1 MNIRCLTLQNRLTL
15 NYRNEVKWLVPLAV
29 VCLLVF
35 ANSLTGEFVYDDT
48 RQIVRNTLIQDN
60 SLFWKALSSDVW
72 AFKGDGTQV
81 ASNYWRPTF
90 TLVNIICFRLFGTS
104 PMGWHVVNL
113 LLHTGVCLLA
123 FLLLRR
129 WQYSAVIAFVIALIF
144 AVHPVHVESVAWI
157 AGSPDLLFSL
167 TLLGSL
173 WFATSYRE
181 SRSNKHLLLTILLYA
196 AALGSKEIGILCLPI
211 YYFVLKGDSD
221 GSSATAKTNS
231 INTPLLALAGAAVAY
246 FLVRLSIIG
255 AISRPPD
262 DAVALFDALM
272 SIPQMFAFYLKQIFV
287 PITVAINYPI
297 SPVKQIS
304 AMNFVIP
311 IVVSAATLA
320 GIVYLARS
328 SKRSMLAAAIFL
340 LPLIPAMN
348 ATAFPSEQIVHDRYL
363 YLPLLGALML
373 LVPLAGKLL
382 SERNLL
388 IAGCV
393 VAVLFGAQA
402 VRYNFA
408 WANELALWT
417 WTKNVDDS
425 AFTSQ
430 QFGGALSEGKR
441 YEDSIAA
448 FTNAIEKKP
457 SLRAYYGRGRNY
469 NALKQYANAEKDLLA
484 ALASPKEQQDAYAIY
499 QVYES
504 LGITYVEQRRYDD
517 AIRIFINARK
527 ELPIYSAAITEKLAV
542 VYYQAGKKADALREL
557 ESYVGQARREL
568 LPESKNVIL
577 RLGMLYAEAGRK
589 DEARSALNEFLR
601 STASFNDKNSTSY
614 RTEAMKVLD
623 SLK

>member
-1 MNIRCLTLQNRLTL
+1 MKARRAALQNRVTVK
-15 NYRNEVKWLVPLAV
+15 YRSELKWLVPLAV
-29 VCLLVF
+29 VCVLVF

-72 AFKGDGTQV
+72 AFKGDGTQA

-90 TLVNIICFRLFGTS
+90 TLLNIICFRLFGTS
-104 PMGWHVVNL
+104 PVGWHVVNL
-113 LLHTGVCLLA
+113 LLHTGVSLIA

-129 WQYSAVIAFVIALIF
+129 WQYSAVVAFVIALIF

-181 SRSNKHLLLTILLYA
+181 SRSNKHLLLMILLYA

-211 YYFVLKGDSD
+211 YYFVLKDDAD
-221 GSSATAKTNS
+221 GTEVKLSSL
-231 INTPLLALAGAAVAY
+231 NTPLLALAAAAIAY
-246 FLVRLSIIG
+246 FLIRLSIIG
-255 AISRPPD
+255 AIARPPD
-262 DAVALFDALM
+262 DAVALFDAVM
-272 SIPQMFAFYLKQIFV
+272 SVPQMFAFYVKQIFA
-287 PITVAINYPI
+287 PIFVAINYPI
-297 SPVKQIS
+297 SPVKEIGG
-304 AMNFVIP
+304 MNFVIP
-311 IVVSAATLA
+311 LFVSVAAIA
-320 GIVYLARS
+320 GILYLVRS
-328 SKRSMLAAAIFL
+328 TKSAMLAVAIFL

-373 LVPLAGKLL
+373 LVPLAGKVL

-388 IAGCV
+388 IVGCV
-393 VAVLFGAQA
+393 VAALFAVQT

-425 AFTSQ
+425 AFTSLQ
-430 QFGGALSEGKR
+430 LGSALAEGKR
-441 YEDSIAA
+441 YEEAIASYSL
-448 FTNAIEKKP
+448 AIEKKP
-457 SLRAYYGRGRNY
+457 TMRAYYGRGRNY
-469 NALKQYANAEKDLLA
+469 NALKQYDNAEKDLKA
-484 ALASPKEQQDAYAIY
+484 ALATPADQQDAYATY

-504 LGITYVEQRRYDD
+504 LGITYVEQKKYDL
-517 AIRIFINARK
+517 AIRNFLDARK
-527 ELPIYSAAITEKLAV
+527 DLPIYAAALTEKLAV
-542 VYYQAGKKADALREL
+542 AHYQAGNKSDALREL
-557 ESYVGQARREL
+557 ESYVTRARTEM

-589 DEARSALNEFLR
+589 DEARGAINEYLR
-601 STASFNDKNSTSY
+601 ATAAYSDKNMVGY
-614 RTEAMKVLD
+614 RNQAMKVLET
-623 SLK
+623 LR

>member
-1 MNIRCLTLQNRLTL
+1 MRFR
-15 NYRNEVKWLVPLAV
+15 EEWKWLLPLVAV
-29 VCLLVF
+29 GVLVYL
-35 ANSLTGEFVYDDT
+35 NSLTGEFVYDDT

-72 AFKGDGTQV
+72 AFKGDGTQA

-90 TLVNIICFRLFGTS
+90 TLLNIICFRLFGMS

-113 LLHTGVCLLA
+113 LLHTCVSLLA

-129 WQYSAVIAFVIALIF
+129 WQYSAVVAFLIALIF
-144 AVHPVHVESVAWI
+144 AAHPVHVESVAWI

-173 WFATSYRE
+173 WFATSYRD

-211 YYFVLKGDSD
+211 YYFVLRDDPD
-221 GSSATAKTNS
+221 GSQIKASA
-231 INTPLLALAGAAVAY
+231 INTPLLALAAAAVLY
-246 FLVRLSIIG
+246 FLIRLNIIG
-255 AISRPPD
+255 AIARPPD
-262 DAVALFDALM
+262 DAVALFDAVM
-272 SIPQMFAFYLKQIFV
+272 SIPEMFAFYLKQIFAPV
-287 PITVAINYPI
+287 FVAINYPI
-297 SPVKQIS
+297 SPVKEIS
-304 AMNFVIP
+304 GMNFVIP
-311 IVVSAATLA
+311 LFVSVAAIA
-320 GIVYLARS
+320 GVLYLVRS
-328 SKRSMLAAAIFL
+328 SKNAMLAAAIFL

-393 VAVLFGAQA
+393 VAVLFGLQT

-417 WTKNVDDS
+417 WTKNIDDS
-425 AFTSQ
+425 AFTSL
-430 QFGGALSEGKR
+430 QFGSALAEEKR
-441 YEDSIAA
+441 YEDAIASYSQ
-448 FTNAIEKKP
+448 AIAKKP
-457 SLRAYYGRGRNY
+457 TMRAYYGRGRNY
-469 NALKQYANAEKDLLA
+469 NAIKQYDNAEKDLVA
-484 ALASPKEQQDAYAIY
+484 ALATPADQQDAYALY

-504 LGITYVEQRRYDD
+504 LGITYVEQKKYDQ
-517 AIRIFINARK
+517 AIRNFLNARK
-527 ELPIYSAAITEKLAV
+527 DLPIFAAALTEKLAV
-542 VYYQAGKKADALREL
+542 AHYQAGNKSDAMREL
-557 ESYVGQARREL
+557 ESYVTRARTEL

-589 DEARSALNEFLR
+589 DEARGALNEYLR
-601 STASFNDKNSTSY
+601 STAVYSDKNMIGY
-614 RTEAMKVLD
+614 RNQAMKVLET
-623 SLK
+623 LK